1 LRKEFFPEEAKRPP
15 KQRPHAICDAVA
27 APDGSA
33 PSAAIVPDGL
43 EASPGHGQ
51 LDGTAPSGTAQ
62 RHRPYGKKPA
72 VTILKKMQILAR
84 FKELA
89 QLGARTKREEIIMAE
104 FPESLTSYG
113 MIYRWRNRAAA
124 DKWHL
129 LDEATQKV
137 CKEVPNYLRPSLG
150 LKKSK
155 GNRPD
160 RFLPIELHKEYD
172 KVLCARL
179 HGTSNVKAA
188 NELLKGKNVVA
199 GMRTLISTYNQ
210 RANCSTA
217 EITRKNTTLWKE
229 LENGKIS
236 IETAKARL
244 RRHLPQACI

>member
-1 LRKEFFPEEAKRPP
+1 
-15 KQRPHAICDAVA
+15 
-27 APDGSA
+27 
-33 PSAAIVPDGL
+33 
-43 EASPGHGQ
+43 
-51 LDGTAPSGTAQ
+51 
-62 RHRPYGKKPA
+62 
-72 VTILKKMQILAR
+72 MQIPAR
-84 FKELA
+84 FNELA
-89 QLGARTKREEIIMAE
+89 QLGARTAKCEKIVMVE
-104 FPESLTSYG
+104 FPESVTSYG
-113 MIYRWRNRAAA
+113 MIYRWRRRSIA

-160 RFLPIELHKEYD
+160 RFLPIELQKEND

-199 GMRTLISTYNQ
+199 GMRTLISTYSQ
-210 RANCSTA
+210 RANCSNA
-217 EITRKNTTLWKE
+217 AITKKNTTLWKE

-236 IETAKARL
+236 IATAKARL
-244 RRHLPQACI
+244 IRLVPQACI